1 MLYYITKAQY
11 SSRLLDYWKALKA
24 LTGISV
30 KFLVLALVAQTGAG
44 AGS

>member
-1 MLYYITKAQY
+1 MQY
-11 SSRLLDYWKALKA
+11 SSHLVMLGRRNFMASI
-24 LTGISV
+24 GISV